1 MTLSL
6 QYFDK
11 YRLWS
16 ELVQANADRVF
27 IRTTQFPRIGT
38 EIPVELV
45 LPELSIQMVITGLVV
60 GRRGNSARFA
70 SGVYVR
76 FSDEEIDKCRRFL
89 GLTQHPARYELGR
102 KAERVDCSL
111 PVRFTRPQVPQL
123 CEAKN
128 LSATGMLVR
137 CPTPLLL
144 RQEVEVALTL
154 DDGGLL
160 PLQAEVSWVGA
171 GVGMIGLHFLNLSRE
186 AEALIAQ
193 SLVRLAAKRIARGPS
208 SLLVADDEPA
218 ILTFLEKALTR
229 HGFTV
234 HATNRGEKAL
244 ELVRELRP
252 ALVMLDILMPG
263 IDGVDICKIMRADVE
278 MADIPVI
285 FLSALDPRRL
295 HEVADE
301 AGATDYLSKPVA
313 LTELINLVGTYLK
326 A

>member
-1 MTLSL
+1 MALTLE
-6 QYFDK
+6 YFDK

-16 ELVQANADRVF
+16 ELVQANSDRVF
-27 IRTTQFPRIGT
+27 IKTGEFPRIGAAV
-38 EIPVELV
+38 PVQLV
-45 LPELSIQMVITGLVV
+45 LPELAIQMVITGMVV
-60 GRRGNSARFA
+60 GRRRHSARFE

-102 KAERVDCSL
+102 KSERIDCSL
-111 PVRFTRPQVPQL
+111 PVHFTRPEVEPR

-128 LSATGMLVR
+128 LSSTGILVR
-137 CPTPLLL
+137 CPVPLVL
-144 RQEVEVALTL
+144 RQEVEMMLTL
-154 DDGGLL
+154 DDGRQL
-160 PLQAEVSWVGA
+160 PLRAEVSWA
-171 GVGMIGLHFLNLSRE
+171 GTASGMVGLHFLNVNRE
-186 AEALIAQ
+186 AEVLIDK
-193 SLVRLAAKRIARGPS
+193 SLARLAAKRIMRGPS

-234 HATNRGEKAL
+234 HTASRGEQAL

-263 IDGVDICKIMRADVE
+263 IDGVDICKTMRADVE
-278 MADIPVI
+278 MADIPII

>member
-1 MTLSL
+1 MALSL
-6 QYFDK
+6 EYFDK

-16 ELVQANADRVF
+16 ELVQANSDRVF
-27 IRTTQFPRIGT
+27 IKTTQFPQIGAMV
-38 EIPVELV
+38 PVQLV
-45 LPELSIQMVITGLVV
+45 LPELSVQMVITGMVM
-60 GRRGNSARFA
+60 GRRSRSQRFA
-70 SGVYVR
+70 SGVYIR

-102 KAERVDCSL
+102 KSERIDCSL
-111 PVRFTRPQVPQL
+111 PLHFKRPAVEQL

-128 LSATGMLVR
+128 LSATGILAKCPAPLV
-137 CPTPLLL
+137 L
-144 RQEVEVALTL
+144 RQEVELMLTL
-154 DDGGLL
+154 DDGGVL
-160 PLQAEVSWVGA
+160 PLSAEVSWAGA
-171 GVGMIGLHFLNLSRE
+171 TSGMVGLHFLSVTRE
-186 AEALIAQ
+186 AEALIARCMA
-193 SLVRLAAKRIARGPS
+193 RLAAKRVARGPS

-218 ILTFLEKALTR
+218 ILDFLEKALTR
-229 HGFTV
+229 HGFAV
-234 HATNRGEKAL
+234 HKASRGEQAL

-263 IDGVDICKIMRADVE
+263 IDGVDVCKTMRADVE

-285 FLSALDPRRL
+285 FLSALDPKRL

-313 LTELINLVGTYLK
+313 LTALINLVGTYLK